1 MSFDPEGARRAI
13 ENRLRNS
20 FGLSEPL
27 AQCFARAAI
36 DEFLR
41 THGGDQH
48 YIPKRAIERDVIR
61 RERRNGVSVAAI
73 SRRHGI
79 STRTVLRVLAATPVQ
94 KGRSKSE
101 KNPLPADT

>member
-1 MSFDPEGARRAI
+1 MSFDPEMTRRAI
-13 ENRLRNS
+13 ESRLRNS

-48 YIPKRAIERDVIR
+48 YIPKRVIERDVIR
-61 RERRNGVSVAAI
+61 RERRDGVSVAAI
-73 SRRHGI
+73 SRRHGV
-79 STRTVLRVLAATPVQ
+79 STRTVLRVLTATPAK
-94 KGRSKSE
+94 KGRCKVEE
-101 KNPLPADT
+101 KPPQTDE